1 MLFLVKKHSNMS
13 NKIHIF
19 VLLLVLSIGFF
30 LRFYRLG
37 EIPPGF
43 YQDESAI
50 GYNAYSIIET
60 GKDEHGQ
67 PFPLYFK
74 SFGDYKLPVYIYL
87 TTLSIQIFGLNEFA
101 IRFPSAFFGFL
112 TVIIFYF
119 FVNEL
124 TKNRSLSIVSTA
136 FLAISPWH
144 LHYSRAT
151 FEVSISL
158 FLFVVGGLFL
168 YKSFY
173 NKTPFAFFAGTVC
186 FIISFY
192 SYNLTRLLAPA
203 LYFLFLVF
211 NKSQVR
217 QVPKKEKLLTVFV
230 FGILFIPFVATFFQ
244 SGGIVS
250 AQGTLIFSSKA
261 VQAPLLELRS
271 YFVEFQPLIV
281 KLFFSLLP
289 LTIWQYLQ
297 NIVSSFAPAF
307 FFVLGSSHGNHGIG
321 NVGQFYLFQFPLMA
335 MGMIAMILKKPRYG
349 KFLILWAVVIILV
362 ISLTREVP
370 HATRGFFLIVPF
382 EIFSG
387 LGMLSFLVWFG
398 NIKKLRYKI
407 GTFFLCAALSIYSIL
422 FYFASYYV
430 RFPIL
435 YARDWRAQDK
445 AVASYIKENQDK
457 YDKIIFDSRSGYVYS
472 SLLFYLK
479 YNPKEF
485 QKGAV
490 WYDDD
495 SEGFSMPKSFGKFE
509 FRAIDWSKDI
519 KKKTLVVTTQEIK
532 PKGIPALKEFFYPQ
546 RPVVLAIKQ
555 DIVQYP
561 IEESAYVVVSAN

>member
-1 MLFLVKKHSNMS
+1 MS

-19 VLLLVLSIGFF
+19 ALLLVFSIGFF
-30 LRFYRLG
+30 LRFYKLDR
-37 EIPPGF
+37 IPSGF

-50 GYNAYSIIET
+50 GYNAYSIIKT

-74 SFGDYKLPVYIYL
+74 SFGDYKLPVYVYA
-87 TTLSIQIFGLNEFA
+87 TALSMQIFGLNEFA
-101 IRFPSAFFGFL
+101 VRFPSALFGFL
-112 TVIIFYF
+112 TVIVFYF
-119 FVNEL
+119 FVRKL
-124 TKNRSLSIVSTA
+124 TKNRPLSIISTA
-136 FLAISPWH
+136 LLAISPWH

-158 FLFVVGGLFL
+158 FLFVVGSLFL

-173 NKTPFAFFAGTVC
+173 NKTPFAFLVGTVC

-203 LYFLFLVF
+203 LYLLFLIV
-211 NKSQVR
+211 NKSQVK
-217 QVPKKEKLLTVFV
+217 QVPKKEQLLTIFIS
-230 FGILFIPFVATFFQ
+230 GILFIPFVSTLFQ
-244 SGGIVS
+244 GGGIAS

-271 YFVEFQPLIV
+271 YFVQFQPLIV

-297 NIVSSFAPAF
+297 NVVSSFASTF
-307 FFVLGSSHGNHGIG
+307 FFVFGSSHGNHGIG
-321 NVGQFYLFQFPLMA
+321 NVGQFYLFQFPLMV
-335 MGMIAMILKKPRYG
+335 MGLITIVLEKPRWS
-349 KFLILWAVVIILV
+349 KFLMLWALVVILV
-362 ISLTREVP
+362 VSLTREVP
-370 HATRGFFLIVPF
+370 HATRSFFLIVPF

-387 LGMLSFLVWFG
+387 FGALSLFAKLI
-398 NIKKLRYKI
+398 NIKRLRYKI
-407 GTFFLCAALSIYSIL
+407 GALFLCAALVIYNIL

-435 YARDWRAQDK
+435 YGREWRVADK
-445 AVASYIKENQDK
+445 AVALYIKENQDK
-457 YDKIIFDSRSGYVYS
+457 YNKIMFDSEGGYVYS

-479 YNPKEF
+479 YQPEEF
-485 QKGAV
+485 QKSVV

-509 FRAIDWSKDI
+509 FGAIDWSKDYA
-519 KKKTLVVTTQEIK
+519 KKTLIVTTQDRK
-532 PKGIPALKEFFYPQ
+532 PKEIPVLYEFFYPQ
-546 RPVVLAIKQ
+546 RPVVLSVKQ

-561 IEESAYVVVSAN
+561 IKETAYVVVSPK